1 MLRSGIIAL
10 LTFQVVCIS
19 GCGKP
24 SSGPQGGADQ
34 TSQPPSFELPLTDAF
49 SGQAPSGS
57 VGIMFCLD
65 VSPSMKDLVQGVPK
79 IQSSKA
85 ALKTVL
91 RQIEDWTHAPANA
104 DKVVKVG
111 LIGFSGKAEIIV
123 PMRPFD
129 RAVLEAAVDRV
140 QIGNATA
147 IGDAMVLGSRELLKA
162 GVENKALIVLT
173 DGENNR
179 GVRPELV
186 VQALR
191 NNWNKA
197 GVLTDDVK
205 VFLLAYDIE
214 AQIFEGVKQAGA
226 VVLESKDNAGLQR
239 ILKETVE
246 EVLLEKPQ

>member
-1 MLRSGIIAL
+1 MLRSGPIAL
-10 LTFQVVCIS
+10 LTLQVICIL

-24 SSGPQGGADQ
+24 SSGPQGAPSQ
-34 TSQPPSFELPLTDAF
+34 TSPSPSFELPLTEVF
-49 SGQAPSGS
+49 TGQTPAGS

-65 VSPSMKDLVQGVPK
+65 VSPSMKDPVQGVPK
-79 IQSSKA
+79 IHSSKA

-91 RQIEDWTHAPANA
+91 RQIEDWAKAPANA

-111 LIGFSGKAEIIV
+111 LIAFSGKAEIIV
-123 PMRPFD
+123 PMRTFD
-129 RAVLEAAVDRV
+129 RAALEAAVDRV

-205 VFLLAYDIE
+205 AFLLAYDID
-214 AQIFEGVKQAGA
+214 ASIFDGVKQAGA